1 MIIAHFLSLKFNC
14 NVAFPGA
21 FQAILAPLNILNL
34 NIVPALG
41 FACRIK
47 DFDYIDT
54 LVGITLAP
62 LAFAAFLCLLYI
74 LQTANRKL
82 KEKSAQKLVEKHAQ
96 YAIPEE
102 LISVFSKSEVA
113 TFRRAFAFFDTDLRG
128 NVDGSLFALSKEH
141 PVLSFVDFMYAVQRS
156 RQEGCETELL
166 LLVNAAEAKA
176 NQQKG
181 DSMFFLLLLFSFV
194 ILIGT
199 SSTVFEYFQCV
210 YFEEAEPAMSY
221 LARDYSLDCASPRY
235 RSYVAYAVA
244 MLLVYPLG

>member
-1 MIIAHFLSLKFNC
+1 MIIAPFLSLKFNC
-14 NVAFPGA
+14 NVSFPDA

-62 LAFAAFLCLLYI
+62 LAFAAFIFLLYSV
-74 LQTANRKL
+74 QAADRKR
-82 KEKSAQKLVEKHAQ
+82 KAKSSQKLMEKHAQ

-102 LISVFSKSEVA
+102 LIKVFSKSDIA
-113 TFRRAFAFFDTDLRG
+113 TFRRAFAFFDTDLSG
-128 NVDGSLFALSKEH
+128 KVAGSLFALTKEN
-141 PVLSFVDFMYAVQRS
+141 PVLSFGDFMYAVQQT
-156 RQEGCETELL
+156 RQEGRETEFS
-166 LLVNAAEAKA
+166 LLVDAAEAEA

-181 DSMFFLLLLFSFV
+181 NSIFFVLLLFSFV
-194 ILIGT
+194 VLIGT

-210 YFEEAEPAMSY
+210 YFEEADPAVSY

-235 RSYVAYAVA
+235 RSYLAYAVA